1 MRGSCS
7 IIIVNRLMKG
17 LITMAQTTEEK
28 INRIISLAGRKIL
41 PNVKMTYADAEKQTN
56 NLFNDEMNFDHVWR
70 IIDEKYEPNVA
81 KIARKTKD
89 EFIAMY
95 LLCDDDWTKK
105 YYGED
110 FATLEQTADAIQQ
123 VYYLDH
129 DNENLVNLVKQY
141 LLSLDDITSDILEKK
156 LPQKC
161 DDVFNDLLNQDKD
174 WYNVYVPNEYKKEKA
189 NEIAKSILRR

>member
-7 IIIVNRLMKG
+7 IIIVRRILKG
-17 LITMAQTTEEK
+17 LVTMTKTTKEK
-28 INRIISLAGRKIL
+28 IDRVISLAGRKIL
-41 PNVKMTYADAEKQTN
+41 PNIKMTYADAEKQTN
-56 NLFNDEMNFDHVWR
+56 RLFNDKMDFNRVWR

-81 KIARKTKD
+81 KIARNTKD

-110 FATLEQTADAIQQ
+110 FATLKQTSDAIQQ
-123 VYYLDH
+123 VYYLDP
-129 DNENLVNLVKQY
+129 DNENLVNLIKQY
-141 LLSLDDITSDILEKK
+141 LLTLDEITSNILGKQ

-161 DDVFNDLLNQDKD
+161 DDVFNDLLNQNKD
-174 WYNVYVPNEYKKEKA
+174 CYNIYVPNEYKKEKA
-189 NEIAKSILRR
+189 NKIAKSVLRR

>member
-1 MRGSCS
+1 MRGGCS
-7 IIIVNRLMKG
+7 IIIVRRILKG
-17 LITMAQTTEEK
+17 IITMTKTTKEK
-28 INRIISLAGRKIL
+28 MNRIISLAGRKIL

-56 NLFNDEMNFDHVWR
+56 YLFNDEMDFNRVWR
-70 IIDEKYEPNVA
+70 IVNEKYEPNVA

-105 YYGED
+105 HYGED
-110 FATLEQTADAIQQ
+110 FATLKQTADAIQQ

-129 DNENLVNLVKQY
+129 DNENLVNLIKQY
-141 LLSLDDITSDILEKK
+141 LLTLDNITSDILEKQ

-174 WYNVYVPNEYKKEKA
+174 CYNGYVPNEYKKEKA
-189 NEIAKSILRR
+189 DEIAKSVLRR